1 VKISAHKYFTSGPA
15 DVAELERWLNDGSVN
30 AEEIICIIGKTEG
43 NGGRNDFTRELA
55 MLALEKVLC
64 RQLKLSKE
72 ELSERIVF
80 SISGGCE
87 GALSPHIIVFCRD
100 GNKKTAANPKRRLA
114 MGIGQTHSFAPEE
127 IGRMAQIKETAYIIE
142 QIMEEIQIESKDD
155 VHLILIKSAVP
166 PFAPEQAKSAR
177 KSGQP
182 LRSDMIYSRAASAL
196 GAALALEEVYAVELD
211 DENICQDWTIYSSV
225 ASCSAQRGLMKSE
238 IVVLGN
244 SPYWDGDLEI
254 NHGVL
259 QDMLDIETVFEVLAG
274 LGINPQGPTDPIL
287 KSLVGV
293 FAKSEADPRG
303 TIRGRRHTMLS
314 DDDVSDT
321 RYSRCVLGAVLASIL
336 NDTALNISTRAEHQG
351 PLGGGTLAIL
361 ARKVVVMLV
370 AYLVA
375 IASPCW
381 AQSRTTAKTL
391 LTQVGSSSLASE
403 SAVTPKEAHPKYNAN
418 ALHRLD
424 FRIEGKSCAICL
436 YRIQERVKDLP
447 GTVKSAVMLKKPYA
461 AVIIYDSTQLSLNKI
476 EETAKKG
483 EPEVK
488 LVDIKDEAIKKLPT
502 ILIPLYSQAQT
513 DPATN

>member
-1 VKISAHKYFTSGPA
+1 VKISAHKYFTTGPA
-15 DVAELERWLNDGSVN
+15 DVAELERCLNDGLIK

-55 MLALEKVLC
+55 LIALEKVLC

-72 ELSERIVF
+72 EISERIVF

-87 GALSPHIIVFCRD
+87 GALSPHMIVFCRD
-100 GNKKTAANPKRRLA
+100 GNKKTAANTKRRLA
-114 MGIGQTHSFAPEE
+114 MGIGQTHTFAAED
-127 IGRMAQIKETAYIIE
+127 IGRMAQIKETAFVIE
-142 QIMEEIQIESKDD
+142 QIMEEIQIESKAD

-196 GAALALEEVYAVELD
+196 GAALALGEVYAVELD
-211 DENICQDWTIYSSV
+211 DENICQDWTVYSSV
-225 ASCSAQRGLMKSE
+225 ASCSAQRGLTSSE
-238 IVVLGN
+238 IVVMGN

-274 LGINPQGPTDPIL
+274 LGINPQGPMDPIL
-287 KSLVGV
+287 NTIVGV

-303 TIRGRRHTMLS
+303 TIRGRRHTMLT
-314 DDDVSDT
+314 DDDVNDT

-351 PLGGGTLAIL
+351 PLGGGTLALL
-361 ARKVVVMLV
+361 ARKVLIVLV

-381 AQSRTTAKTL
+381 AESNSSAKAETAAEAGHDI
-391 LTQVGSSSLASE
+391 GSGPGASL
-403 SAVTPKEAHPKYNAN
+403 KYNAN

-436 YRIQERVKDLP
+436 YRIQERVKTLP
-447 GTVKSAVMLKKPYA
+447 GTVKSAIMLKKPYG
-461 AVIIYDSTQLSLNKI
+461 AVIIYDSSQLSQSKI

-483 EPEVK
+483 EPEVR
-488 LVDIKDEAIKKLPT
+488 LVGLKDEAIKKLPT
-502 ILIPLYSQAQT
+502 ILIPIYSQPQT
-513 DPATN
+513 DPAATTN